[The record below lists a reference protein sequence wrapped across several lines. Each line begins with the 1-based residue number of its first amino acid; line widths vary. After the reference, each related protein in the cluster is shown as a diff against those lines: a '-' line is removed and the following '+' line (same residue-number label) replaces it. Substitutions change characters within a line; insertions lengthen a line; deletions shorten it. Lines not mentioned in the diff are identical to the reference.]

1 VEATLKLLRTVRLVL
16 LASIGLYL
24 IVCFRAPVKPT
35 SKPITLQIIGVIALT
50 LVGWIIYFRRKII
63 APADIVL
70 SAQPDDQRALARLRL
85 GYILIWAL
93 CEAMALYGFV
103 LRYMGFPF
111 AQVIP
116 FFVGGFVLML
126 FMAPRRPAESR

>member
-1 VEATLKLLRTVRLVL
+1 LAL

-24 IVCFRAPVKPT
+24 IVCLRAPVKPT
-35 SKPITLQIIGVIALT
+35 PKPIVLQIIGVIAVT
-50 LVGWIIYFRRKII
+50 LVAWIIYFRRKII
-63 APADIVL
+63 APAEIVL
-70 SAQPDDQRALARLRL
+70 SAQPDDPRALARLRL

-93 CEAMALYGFV
+93 SESMVLYGFV
-103 LRYMGFPF
+103 LRYIGFPF

-116 FFVGGFVLML
+116 FFGGGFVLML